1 MKCIIKYD
9 PNIKDKDYDNLY
21 SFDRTIEILGVK
33 KLIKNNKNKFEIKEL
48 IKPYIKTEQFKKREL
63 HFKNTRFTGVLIQQY
78 CNFKIKYQRLVD
90 KGYNSEFYKNYLN
103 YFKCWNEV
111 YGIIQPPLNEYLCKA
126 ILFNVPFDEQK
137 LLNNC
142 FKHYYKNSFE
152 INDKIYDDIINISE
166 FTLKHFNVNQ
176 IITDHHTTICIN
188 NIIDGVLTTTEIDG
202 MPDYIDD
209 NGIYDLKC
217 CNIDNKYFDIMQV
230 LTYLCIYYINNFDCI
245 KDLKHVMIINPILNR
260 IHYINIDDFG
270 KDNLLKFFQMM
281 FDEYLGNRKIEII
294 NI

>member
-1 MKCIIKYD
+1 MKCIIKYE

-48 IKPYIKTEQFKKREL
+48 IKPYIKTEQFEKREL

-111 YGIIQPPLNEYLCKA
+111 FGIIHPPLNEYLCKA

-142 FKHYYKNSFE
+142 FNHYYKNSFE

-166 FTLKHFNVNQ
+166 FILKHFNVNQ
-176 IITDHHTTICIN
+176 IITDHHTTIGIN
-188 NIIDGVLTTTEIDG
+188 NIIDGAIKTIEIDG

-217 CNIDNKYFDIMQV
+217 CNTDNKYFDVMQV
-230 LTYLCIYYINNFDCI
+230 LTYLCIYYITMFDQI
-245 KDLKHVMIINPILNR
+245 KDLKQVKIINPILNR

-281 FDEYLGNRKIEII
+281 FDGYLRNRKIEII